1 MSVEF
6 LVTALVVAAVPGTG
20 VLYTVGV
27 GLSRGVRASVLA
39 AFGCT
44 LGIVP
49 HALAAVTGV
58 AALLHA
64 SATAFQVL
72 KYAGAAYL
80 LFMAWSTWR
89 DHGALAVEGDPSP
102 RSGARVVVSG
112 MVLNLLNPKLTIFF
126 LAFLPQFVG
135 SGPGGPLTR
144 MLVLSG
150 VFMALTF
157 VVFVVYGR
165 FSALVRERVVGD
177 GRVLAWSRRGLAGA
191 FALLGLRLAVAQP

>member
-6 LVTALVVAAVPGTG
+6 LLTALVVVAVPGTG

-27 GLSRGVRASVLA
+27 GLSRGTRASVLA

-72 KYAGAAYL
+72 KYAGVAYL

-89 DHGALAVEGDPSP
+89 DRGALAVKGDASS
-102 RSGARVVVSG
+102 RSGVRVVVSG
-112 MVLNLLNPKLTIFF
+112 VLLNLLNPKLTIFF

-135 SGPGGPLTR
+135 AGAGDPLVR

-157 VVFVVYGR
+157 AVFVVYGR
-165 FSALVRERVVGD
+165 FSALVRDRVVGD
-177 GRVLAWSRRGLAGA
+177 ERVLAWLRRGFAGA